1 MADLSA
7 SAAARAMS
15 MPDCTTRR
23 AAAPSTASEV
33 LSGSELTNGRS
44 STAESR
50 RAGSTKPTN
59 LSDDSACS
67 ALNAAP
73 AGIFTDPLIPAARR
87 NCRWWALAN
96 DWAELCPRRRTGR
109 AARTKFDTA
118 SGEGVA
124 ATIWRYSAETLAL
137 VSFAGCFLDLFAA
150 LAAVRALAITTSC
163 SGWHQRQSPLLDCA
177 GLGGPRSGL
186 RRHRPAGPR
195 RPPLGPLP

>member
-1 MADLSA
+1 
-7 SAAARAMS
+7 
-15 MPDCTTRR
+15 
-23 AAAPSTASEV
+23 
-33 LSGSELTNGRS
+33 GSELTSGGSR
-44 STAESR
+44 TAQSR
-50 RAGSTKPTN
+50 RAASTKPTN

-87 NCRWWALAN
+87 NCRWGALAN

-124 ATIWRYSAETLAL
+124 PPVWRDRAEALAP
-137 VSFAGCFLDLFAA
+137 VSFAVCSIALFAA
-150 LAAVRALAITTSC
+150 LAAVRSLAITTSC

-186 RRHRPAGPR
+186 LRHRPAGPR